1 MYYAY
6 IRLYIYSLP
15 SPTEYNSAIMLVFI
29 VFPAPRTMLIHR
41 GYVTHICWLNSV
53 FQIQFD
59 FFFFTYLYTVVL
71 WEKSNILPENSVNSV
86 FHFDLSHQKR
96 SLLSEKDYWIELKL
110 WIMIQFK
117 SFCIEISWKLFKVL
131 SLPIKKPF
139 TSLEPVYSSEKHF
152 LLWRLFQAAL
162 HGFSPCTTRPLRGTL
177 FTQVLHLKALSPV
190 KTLTNKIWT

>member
-1 MYYAY
+1 MYYSY

-15 SPTEYNSAIMLVFI
+15 SPIEYNSAIMLVFI

-59 FFFFTYLYTVVL
+59 FFFTYLYTVVF

-96 SLLSEKDYWIELKL
+96 SLFSEKDYWIELKL
-110 WIMIQFK
+110 WITIQFR

-139 TSLEPVYSSEKHF
+139 TSLEPAYKFRKAF
-152 LLWRLFQAAL
+152 LVMEAFPSCSAWFLSMHNLPSAGDTIYPNSTPQSAK
-162 HGFSPCTTRPLRGTL
+162 PC
-177 FTQVLHLKALSPV
+177 QDAH
-190 KTLTNKIWT
+190 